1 MIIRIAAPLG
11 EIVLPV
17 ESAGSIRETGTGE
30 SRTLTVTVQNG
41 SGGATHCAA
50 RADVLLSTATF
61 EIGGRVYFR
70 GLIQSIRI
78 GAMID
83 FNLEG

>member
-1 MIIRIAAPLG
+1 MILRIAAPLG

-17 ESAGSIRETGTGE
+17 ESAGAIRETGTGE
-30 SRTLTVTVQNG
+30 SRSLSITVQNG
-41 SGGATHCAA
+41 SGGATRDAS

-61 EIGGRVYFR
+61 EIGGTVYFR